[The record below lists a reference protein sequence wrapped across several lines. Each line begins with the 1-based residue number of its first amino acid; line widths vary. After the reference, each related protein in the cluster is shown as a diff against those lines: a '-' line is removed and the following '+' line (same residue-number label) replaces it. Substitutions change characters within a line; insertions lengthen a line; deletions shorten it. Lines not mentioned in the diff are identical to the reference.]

1 MFLLTMLVIVV
12 LAACSGNNA
21 NENNN
26 DSNNTN
32 TNDVAEEGGTL
43 IFARGADY
51 GSLHPI
57 DMTDGESLRV
67 TNNIY
72 ESLFVYDDDLELKT
86 NLAEDFELLEDGKTC
101 TLS

>member
-26 DSNNTN
+26 NSNNTN

-43 IFARGADY
+43 IFARGADSV
-51 GSLHPI
+51 SLDPI

-67 TNNIY
+67 TNNIF
-72 ESLFVYDDDLELKT
+72 ETLFVYDEDIALQPT
-86 NLAEDFELLEDGKTC
+86 LAADYEVEIGRA
-101 TLS
+101 